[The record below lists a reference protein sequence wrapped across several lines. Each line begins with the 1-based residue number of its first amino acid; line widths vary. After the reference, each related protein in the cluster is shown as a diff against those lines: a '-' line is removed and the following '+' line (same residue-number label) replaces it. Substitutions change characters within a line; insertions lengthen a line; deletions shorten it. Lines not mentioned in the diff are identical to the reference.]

1 MFSRLIGRKKE
12 EPPPPSL
19 GEMQEKVDKRG
30 EGLDAKIQKL
40 EVELRK
46 YREQIKRTR
55 PGPSQNL
62 LKQRALKVLKQKKM
76 YEDQRDKL
84 MSQSFNM
91 EQTVFA
97 TESLESTIATVAS
110 MKHAQTA
117 MKQQFKKIDIDEV
130 ETLHDDMEDLLDQ
143 SNEVQDALSRCYDI
157 GDVVDEDDLEAELDA
172 LGDELEALDAE
183 EEPSYLTA
191 AVPTAE
197 PGEPVQSVTES
208 GGLDLPAV
216 PQQTLS

>member
-40 EVELRK
+40 EVTSAVFYLLWTKQVELRK

-97 TESLESTIATVAS
+97 TESLESTIATV
-110 MKHAQTA
+110 TA
-117 MKQQFKKIDIDEV
+117 LF
-130 ETLHDDMEDLLDQ
+130 
-143 SNEVQDALSRCYDI
+143 S
-157 GDVVDEDDLEAELDA
+157 
-172 LGDELEALDAE
+172 
-183 EEPSYLTA
+183 PF
-191 AVPTAE
+191 
-197 PGEPVQSVTES
+197 
-208 GGLDLPAV
+208 
-216 PQQTLS
+216 